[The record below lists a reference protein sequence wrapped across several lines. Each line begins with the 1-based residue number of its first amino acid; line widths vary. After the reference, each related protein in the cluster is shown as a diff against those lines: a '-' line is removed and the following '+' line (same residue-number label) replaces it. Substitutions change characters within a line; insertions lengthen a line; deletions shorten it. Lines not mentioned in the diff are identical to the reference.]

1 MAQPKEKATAG
12 REPLALSVEEV
23 VNSVEV
29 RGRVS
34 QAPERRELPS
44 GDTIVVAHVVVPRP
58 REKHSRVTH
67 DTFVVCAWRAGPA
80 RSLAAVGVGE
90 VIEVQGRLRRRFWR
104 AGGGEASACEI
115 EVLRVRRLRRPA

>member
-1 MAQPKEKATAG
+1 MAQPKATAG
-12 REPLALSVEEV
+12 REPLAASVEEV
-23 VNSVEV
+23 VNTVEV

-34 QAPERRELPS
+34 RAPERRELPS

-80 RSLAAVGVGE
+80 RSLSAVGEAASPRSGP
-90 VIEVQGRLRRRFWR
+90 LRRRFWR

-115 EVLRVRRLRRPA
+115 EVLRLRRLRRSG

>member
-1 MAQPKEKATAG
+1 MAQSKATAG
-12 REPLALSVEEV
+12 REPLATSVEEM
-23 VNSVEV
+23 VNSVVV

-34 QAPERRELPS
+34 RAPERRELPS

-67 DTFVVCAWRAGPA
+67 DTFAVTAWRAGPS
-80 RSLAAVGVGE
+80 RSLAAVVEGE
-90 VIEVQGRLRRRFWR
+90 VVEVQGRLRRRFWR

-115 EVLRVRRLRRPA
+115 EVLRLRRLRRPG